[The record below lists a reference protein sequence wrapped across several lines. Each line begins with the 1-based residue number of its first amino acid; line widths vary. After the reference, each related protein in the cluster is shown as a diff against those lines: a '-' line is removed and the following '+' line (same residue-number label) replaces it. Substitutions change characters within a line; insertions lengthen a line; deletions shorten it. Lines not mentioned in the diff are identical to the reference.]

1 MSEIPERIVLKDH
14 LELRSVA
21 FFRPA
26 RYALLV
32 LLAIFIGFGLFNAF
46 GQRPQTL
53 WLHTPQATV
62 ELYAPNHVRGG
73 LFFEAR
79 FTITAHEDIRN
90 ALLQL
95 SPGWDEG
102 MQMNTV
108 EPNPLG
114 YGSRDGDLLFTLG
127 HIPKGHVYRLFL
139 EFQVNATN
147 VGRRRADATLYDG
160 GTKIGTIQRTVTV
173 YP

>member
-1 MSEIPERIVLKDH
+1 
-14 LELRSVA
+14 LRSSG
-21 FFRPA
+21 FHRPV
-26 RYALLV
+26 RYALLA
-32 LLAIFIGFGLFNAF
+32 LLAAFLVLGLLNVF
-46 GQRPQTL
+46 GQRPEKL
-53 WLHTPQATV
+53 WLDTPQAKV
-62 ELYAPNHVRGG
+62 ELYAPSHVRGG
-73 LFFEAR
+73 VFFEAR
-79 FTITAHEDIRN
+79 LTISAHQ
-90 ALLQL
+90 ALKSAVVSL
-95 SPGWDEG
+95 SPGWSEG